1 MRPSELTISA
11 FGSYTGTET
20 IDFNTIGDKGVFL
33 ISGETGAGKTTIFDA
48 ICFAL
53 FGEASGNTR
62 EGKMLRSE
70 YAQPTDRTFVRMKFE
85 YSGKEYTIERWLGY
99 ERKSNRRTRDAEGNL
114 VESTTPVNPG
124 AILEIEGETP
134 VSDTKAVD
142 ARISEI
148 LGITYGQFTKIA
160 MLPQGEFQK
169 LLQSGNEDKKIILRQ
184 VFKTQRFNAIQ
195 DKVAKNVREVSDAAD
210 SKAAEIR
217 TLLDTVRGR
226 EDSVTYAEFSG
237 LMDVYSDPVTQ
248 LEDVIRTVRAIVE
261 EDETIS
267 KESRASK
274 EKFSKEETDF
284 RILKDKVEKNEEHK
298 GSKAE
303 KESALANLREGL
315 GPIMD
320 DLARNEERAGRR
332 DQIIGQA
339 KAIESELP
347 KYTLLAEKEKT
358 LAAAEGDLAKAK
370 EKLADTVSM
379 RDDLDRKI
387 KADETEQKSLA
398 GCDVKLTNV
407 TNAGKEVKALIDRF
421 TALEED
427 DKKVGKASEEYTR
440 LSSALKDALTE
451 KENAGRAYNVASNQ
465 FLMSQAGILAESL
478 EEGMPC
484 PVCGSVHH
492 PVKAVLAEGAPT
504 QATVNSLKEAYETAD
519 SKAVKAGSDCAGARR
534 GYEELKRNAEE
545 TLRKLLKD
553 SAGRTRDILE
563 SERDELRRQYSAL
576 EPQCKRL
583 SDLNGSLPK
592 DRESLRSLNELIE
605 KDTCKAEEARL
616 KAERQNL
623 DTERKALAH
632 ESEDKARKE
641 IDRLNAEAKV
651 WQDAIDAA
659 IKAEKDCRTGIAS
672 AESAIQELGRLIDT
686 KLPTDVEAIKDSIKT
701 AEAGKQAEETRHNEA
716 ESRLAGNRPALEKIV
731 NVYGTLKKTLSEL
744 AWKQNIAKT
753 LSGSLAGKQK
763 VELETFAQMEFF
775 KRILYK
781 ASQRMILMSGGQY
794 ELVKEDR
801 SENIRSQSGLGI
813 SVLDHHS
820 GTTRSVR
827 SLSGGETFLASLAL
841 ALGLSDETQSSSG
854 GIKIDTMFI
863 DEGFGSLSPE
873 VLKLALKTL
882 QDLADRGTL
891 IGLISHVESMK
902 DLYRRIDV
910 KKTDRGSTISI
921 S

>member
-20 IDFNTIGDKGVFL
+20 IDFNKIGDKGVFL

-85 YSGKEYTIERWLGY
+85 YAGKEYTIERWLGY
-99 ERKSNRRTRDAEGNL
+99 ERKSNRRSRDAEGKL
-114 VESTTPVNPG
+114 VESTTPVAPG
-124 AILEIEGETP
+124 AILEIDGEAP

-142 ARISEI
+142 AKISDI
-148 LGITYGQFTKIA
+148 LGITYQQFTKIA

-169 LLQSGNEDKKIILRQ
+169 LLQAGNDDKKVILRQ

-195 DKVAKNVREVSDAAD
+195 DKVAKDVREISDEAA
-210 SKAAEIR
+210 SKASEIK
-217 TLLDTVRGR
+217 TLLDTIRGR
-226 EDSVTYAEFSG
+226 MDSDVYAEFSG
-237 LMDVYSDPVTQ
+237 LMNVYSDPVTQ
-248 LEDVIRTVRAIVE
+248 LADVIRTVKALVE
-261 EDETIS
+261 EDETIR
-267 KESRASK
+267 KESRTAK
-274 EKFSKEETDF
+274 EKFAKEETSLTL
-284 RILKDKVEKNEEHK
+284 LKDKVVKNEDHK
-298 GSKAE
+298 RSKAE
-303 KESALANLREGL
+303 KEGSLAGLKEEL
-315 GPIMD
+315 GPLME
-320 DLARNEERAGRR
+320 DLAKNEERAAIR

-339 KAIESELP
+339 TAIERELP
-347 KYTLLAEKEKT
+347 KYTEIAQNEKT
-358 LAAAEGDLAKAK
+358 LVSEEKILAQARKELAETVAKRDALA
-370 EKLADTVSM
+370 T
-379 RDDLDRKI
+379 KI
-387 KADETEQKSLA
+387 KADETELKVLS
-398 GCDVKLTNV
+398 GCDVKLTKV

-421 TALEED
+421 VDLDED
-427 DKKVGKASEEYTR
+427 NKKVKDAANDHGR
-440 LSSALKDALTE
+440 LASALKDALKAKDE
-451 KENAGRAYNVASNQ
+451 AAMVYNNASKL

-478 EEGMPC
+478 EEGIPC

-492 PVKAVLAEGAPT
+492 PSKAVLAEDAPT
-504 QATVNSLKEAYETAD
+504 QAMVDSLKKAYEEAD
-519 SKAVKAGSDCAGARR
+519 SKAVKAGTDCAGAKR
-534 GYEELKRNAEE
+534 GYEELQRNADEK
-545 TLRKLLKD
+545 LRKLMED
-553 SAGRTRDILE
+553 SAGRTKEVLD
-563 SERDELRRQYSAL
+563 SERTELLKQYAVL

-583 SDLNGSLPK
+583 TTLNESLPE
-592 DRESLRSLNELIE
+592 DRKSLAKLNELIE

-616 KAERQNL
+616 SAERQNL
-623 DTERKALAH
+623 EN
-632 ESEDKARKE
+632 ARKGLAYASEKMAKSE
-641 IDRLNAEAKV
+641 IERLNKEAKV

-659 IKAEKDCRTGIAS
+659 IKKENDCRTGIAS
-672 AESAIQELGRLIDT
+672 AEAAITELTKLIDS
-686 KLPTDVEAIKDSIKT
+686 KLPTDVAAIDEAIKTAATGRQT
-701 AEAGKQAEETRHNEA
+701 AENSFNEA
-716 ESRLAGNRPALEKIV
+716 ESRLSGNKPTLEKIIK
-731 NVYGTLKKTLSEL
+731 LSDAQKKILSEL

-753 LSGSLAGKQK
+753 LGGNLAGKQK
-763 VELETFAQMEFF
+763 VELETYAQMEFF

-794 ELVKEDR
+794 ELIKEDH
-801 SENIRSQSGLGI
+801 SDNLRSQSGLGI

-820 GTTRSVR
+820 GTSRSVR

-910 KKTDRGSTISI
+910 RKTDRGSTISI